1 MQAYGKVGKK
11 GTLYPPKS
19 LREKLHLNE
28 GDMVQY
34 IVKDDNLLVVKV
46 SDPLTVASE
55 FNVPFDTKKAKKII
69 DEIGK
74 EIEREIEEETS
85 KTMECVSSK

>member
-19 LREKLHLNE
+19 LRQKLKLKE

-34 IVKDDNLLVVKV
+34 IIKGNNLLVVKIP
-46 SDPLTVASE
+46 DPLKVASE
-55 FNVPFDTKKAKKII
+55 FNITFDTKKAINII
-69 DEIGK
+69 SEVRK
-74 EIEREIEEETS
+74 ESEKEIEEEILTS
-85 KTMECVSSK
+85 KKEN